1 MFMNRYQL
9 IGLMLIGALHLEAKQ
24 EGTKAAR
31 FDLQKTEMQGVFTK
45 TFVNNTGRDLVIR
58 WRLTE
63 PKSRQY
69 YGQEPIVKKGEELVV
84 DFQKAWNYF
93 QSLDVDAK
101 VHEFTLEL
109 LRVDKTPKKHGEEL
123 KTSRLKEGE
132 YASLLNKNKFYK
144 YRRFELSRNK
154 NGLLVCQGTS
164 LVAS

>member
-9 IGLMLIGALHLEAKQ
+9 IGLILLGALHLDAKH

-31 FDLQKTEMQGVFTK
+31 FNLQKTEMHNVFTK
-45 TFVNNTGRDLVIR
+45 AFVNNTGRDLVIR

-63 PKSRQY
+63 PKSRQFY
-69 YGQEPIVKKGEELVV
+69 CQEPIVKKGGELII

-93 QSLDVDAK
+93 ESLDIDAT

-109 LRVDKTPKKHGEEL
+109 LRIEKTPKKPGQEL
-123 KTSRLKEGE
+123 KLSRCKDGE
-132 YASLLNKNKFYK
+132 YASLLNKNKFHK
-144 YRRFELSRNK
+144 YHRFELSRNK

-164 LVAS
+164 HVAS